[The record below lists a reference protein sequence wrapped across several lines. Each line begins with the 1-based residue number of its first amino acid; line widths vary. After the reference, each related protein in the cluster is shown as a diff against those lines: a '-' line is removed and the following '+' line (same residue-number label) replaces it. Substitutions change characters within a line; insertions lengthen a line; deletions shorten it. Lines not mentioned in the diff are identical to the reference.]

1 MEFTDEIL
9 KAIVNMG
16 ANGYSNY
23 DIALEL
29 NMTPDVLRDE
39 SLNNKR
45 LKDALERAEF
55 NADLFKL
62 IKIEEQILKGNGKI
76 SQIEKDIY
84 FVFLLKT
91 LFRKGVSGNPNGRK
105 RGKPNRST
113 AEIKTAFQNLLDA
126 NLDQMEKDLKTL
138 TAKERLSVL
147 LKLADFVLPRI
158 QSVQA
163 ESEKGDNE
171 IIITVVDSNGEAV

>member
-1 MEFTDEIL
+1 M
-9 KAIVNMG
+9 
-16 ANGYSNY
+16 
-23 DIALEL
+23 
-29 NMTPDVLRDE
+29 
-39 SLNNKR
+39 
-45 LKDALERAEF
+45 DA
-55 NADLFKL
+55 K
-62 IKIEEQILKGNGKI
+62 
-76 SQIEKDIY
+76 
-84 FVFLLKT
+84 
-91 LFRKGVSGNPNGRK
+91 FRKGVSGNPNGRK